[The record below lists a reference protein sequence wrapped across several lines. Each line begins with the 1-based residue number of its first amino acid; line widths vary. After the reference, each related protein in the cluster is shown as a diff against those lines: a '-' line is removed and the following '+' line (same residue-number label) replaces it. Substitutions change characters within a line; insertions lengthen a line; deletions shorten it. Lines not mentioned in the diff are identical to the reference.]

1 MRTLVTGGAGFIG
14 SHLVDALLAAGHR
27 VSVVDNLVT
36 GSRANLPDGAALIEA
51 DVRDQEA
58 IARCF
63 TQVTPSVVFHLAAQ
77 TLVAT
82 SSSDPLRDA
91 QINVLGTV
99 NVIQAA
105 IAAGT
110 RKLVFASSGGTVY
123 GNPLIQPVPETHDLR
138 PISPYGV
145 SKVAGEHYVQ
155 VLCGRAGMAS
165 TVMRY
170 GNVYGPR
177 DIPASHHVITAFL
190 DALLNGQPPI
200 IEWDG
205 EQAKDYVYVA
215 DVAAA
220 NVAAI
225 AAGDGEAFNI
235 ASGVEISVN
244 EIFRLV
250 CQEMEVDVQPLRVE
264 RRPADVRRFML
275 DCTRADR
282 MLGWTPTTSFADGL
296 RQTVRYYRNQARL
309 RRLRVVTVQ

>member
-1 MRTLVTGGAGFIG
+1 V
-14 SHLVDALLAAGHR
+14 
-27 VSVVDNLVT
+27 
-36 GSRANLPDGAALIEA
+36 A
-51 DVRDQEA
+51 DIRDQEA

-123 GNPLIQPVPETHDLR
+123 GNTLIRPVPETHDLR

-165 TVMRY
+165 TVLRY

-190 DALLNGQPPI
+190 HALLNGQPPI

-250 CQEMEVDVQPLRVE
+250 CQELAVSVRPIRGE

-275 DCTRADR
+275 DCTRADHI
-282 MLGWTPTTSFADGL
+282 LGWTPTTSFAEGL
-296 RQTVRYYRNQARL
+296 RQTVRYFRNQARL
-309 RRLRVVTVQ
+309 RRMRAVTV

>member
-1 MRTLVTGGAGFIG
+1 MA
-14 SHLVDALLAAGHR
+14 
-27 VSVVDNLVT
+27 
-36 GSRANLPDGAALIEA
+36 A

-63 TQVTPSVVFHLAAQ
+63 AHVTPSVVFHLAAQ

-123 GNPLIQPVPETHDLR
+123 GNPLIQPDPETHDLW

-145 SKVAGEHYVQ
+145 SKVAGENYVQ

-296 RQTVRYYRNQARL
+296 RQTVRYYRHQGRL
-309 RRLRVVTVQ
+309 RSLRFVPVQ